1 MLCRWGIYKI
11 IWFYQLTLL
20 PMTNAVNFCLRD
32 SFQQPIYIINSVD
45 QTNYLVLNFLRNC
58 AKMSSPLLSEPMV
71 LTVLWYFGE

>member
-32 SFQQPIYIINSVD
+32 SFQQPIYIINSAD
-45 QTNYLVLNFLRNC
+45 KTKLSGFLNILRNC
-58 AKMSSPLLSEPMV
+58 AKMSPPLLSETIV
-71 LTVLWYFGE
+71 LTVLLCF